1 MERQIENLN
10 AYEIIEKRKIS
21 DLNSDGY
28 ILKHK
33 KTGAYITLL
42 LMMTKTRCFISDSV
56 RPRRTARGLPIFW
69 NIPFC
74 AAPGTFR

>member
-33 KTGAYITLL
+33 KTGAYITL
-42 LMMTKTRCFISDSV
+42 
-56 RPRRTARGLPIFW
+56 
-69 NIPFC
+69 
-74 AAPGTFR
+74 

>member
-33 KTGAYITLL
+33 KTGASITLL
-42 LMMTKTRCFISDSV
+42 LNDDENKVFYIRY
-56 RPRRTARGLPIFW
+56 PRTP
-69 NIPFC
+69 PK
-74 AAPGTFR
+74 P